1 MTENSPKP
9 NNNQP
14 KDINERTPPP
24 QVAPRRIAI
33 QMTKNKPIATYVIL
47 AITVAIYFFQMGTQ
61 YLFNVDIPA
70 AYGMKVNEMIARGQ
84 FWRLLTPIFLHGSI
98 LHIGFNM
105 YALYLFGPSLE
116 RYYGKSRFIVL
127 YFLSGFAGN
136 VFSMMFS
143 TSPSLGS
150 STAIFGLLGAQ
161 GVFIHQNRDILG
173 ERSSGAL
180 KSIISVAVINL
191 LIGLSPGI
199 DNWGHVGGLLGGTLF
214 AWFAGPLLTLEGIY
228 PQIKLGDRRDHGEI
242 FRALI
247 VVSAFFVILTIG
259 TLFIWSK

>member
-1 MTENSPKP
+1 MTENTPKI
-9 NNNQP
+9 NNDQP
-14 KDINERTPPP
+14 KGINERTPP
-24 QVAPRRIAI
+24 QIAPRRIAI
-33 QMTKNKPIATYVIL
+33 QMTPRKPIATYVIL
-47 AITVAIYFFQMGTQ
+47 GITVAIYFFQIGTQ

-70 AYGMKVNEMIARGQ
+70 LYGMKVNEMIARGQ
-84 FWRLLTPIFLHGSI
+84 IWRLITPIFLHGSV

-116 RYYGKSRFIVL
+116 RYYGRARFIAL

-143 TSPSLGS
+143 PSPSLGS

-161 GVFIHQNRDILG
+161 GVFIQQNRDILG
-173 ERSSGAL
+173 EHSSRAL
-180 KSIISVAVINL
+180 KSIISVAIINL

-214 AWFAGPLLTLEGIY
+214 AWFAGPLLILKGIY
-228 PQIKLGDRRDHGEI
+228 PQIELGDRREHDEI
-242 FRALI
+242 FQALL
-247 VVSAFFVILTIG
+247 VVSAFFIVLVIG